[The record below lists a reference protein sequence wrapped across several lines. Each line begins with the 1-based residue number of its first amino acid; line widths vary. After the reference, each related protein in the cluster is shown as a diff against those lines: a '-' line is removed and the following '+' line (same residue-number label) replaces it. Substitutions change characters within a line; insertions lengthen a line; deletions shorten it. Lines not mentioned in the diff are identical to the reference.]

1 MDLSN
6 QYKFSMTKMQQ
17 QQGKESE
24 QLLEQKRQKNLH
36 QIYEWISST
45 PDAQPSVY
53 SHEQTHNSNTS
64 NYHQRDNNTSRNYY
78 DAPPS
83 ESDEYYGGEEVHSLY
98 RRPPAPVSSSP
109 QKRNPAPSSHSPVEP
124 RQQPREPQAQRLSHR
139 PTNPPVPPANH
150 ENNSLTD
157 STFLDPSIE
166 VVGGKFP
173 SHFSG
178 NSSNNHTNG
187 LNDSQE
193 RKRFTLLSSNQRR
206 GSTGTMI
213 PTCGD
218 SASLKRHNSERMTT
232 GQLQALNKM
241 KHINELK
248 KQKEITNSQ
257 QQLQPHPTRKIM
269 NYAIKPNNENE

>member
-1 MDLSN
+1 
-6 QYKFSMTKMQQ
+6 MTKMQQ

-45 PDAQPSVY
+45 PDPQPSVY
-53 SHEQTHNSNTS
+53 SHEQTNNSNTS
-64 NYHQRDNNTSRNYY
+64 YHPRDNASRNYY

-83 ESDEYYGGEEVHSLY
+83 ESDEYYGEDVHSLY
-98 RRPPAPVSSSP
+98 RRPPAPVSTSP

-124 RQQPREPQAQRLSHR
+124 RALREPQAQRLSHR

-173 SHFSG
+173 SHFST
-178 NSSNNHTNG
+178 SSNNHNS

-218 SASLKRHNSERMTT
+218 STSLKRHNSERMTT

-248 KQKEITNSQ
+248 KQKEITSSQ
-257 QQLQPHPTRKIM
+257 QQHQPHPTRKIM